1 GQLQLTVIFK
11 PHSRPT
17 ADWRSNCPDRPTAAD
32 APLKLD
38 MPRRS
43 ASAAPD
49 LALDLSHLSEA
60 ERHQLTAVLQRD
72 SDLQEAERLRIGKL
86 KSFVRQ
92 EDRSAE
98 ALLQRSEFNENYCI
112 RCYRRFLLIINP
124 WVSCCLCSLRV
135 CRGRCAQRRREFDG
149 FVCGVCD
156 RSRLCQ
162 TGQCQWF
169 YDAVKKKFKSSGSAK
184 VVLSLSRDAQQLAE
198 ASLSASAGQPGL
210 AIEQLFAQPGQRQQL
225 TDSGHGESLG
235 RRPVYRTELT
245 FATRANDA
253 EEGDD
258 PADDAGFGFRAADDF
273 VGLTSLGRGGAGD
286 AATAAATVDDSTAS
300 TVGLQITSFQGRL
313 HDSLHRLQ
321 ADLRA
326 AVPHEDRA
334 TSAEAGQVVARH
346 ASEVADLISTF
357 AQTLHATMANR
368 PGSPSSVDARVQ
380 RLVQQEV
387 ELAIGLSADRLFA
400 GAPAAVAAGNLDDGE
415 DSGLAE
421 PESRLAEFVVQKF
434 VDDHLAALA
443 EAAAA
448 SAADRRDSAALPS
461 YRPLPHAL
469 TPAKPQQQQPD
480 EPAGGGFRLRNDFG
494 GDISFATSSGSVSL
508 PQSRQPPAGK
518 DASAGS
524 NLDQRRVDQHIDSLF
539 AFNSSDSCGG
549 EVQAAAADQ
558 RASSKRSVGAAAA
571 ASTPKPSLEVRRRQS
586 DRLAAQPPLPPCAP
600 ADGLRVGRFSAR
612 FVHDSVGDDE
622 DGGVESWELAAPVL
636 PLAADAEPMMLRFSG
651 FDWERNER
659 TDPRFCAKPDA
670 LVSVARG
677 ERVCLRAVVDG
688 SEPFEVVWHRLKS
701 GRAFEIGNSD
711 KFELESDPHGDGSHC
726 LTLYHAADADAGA
739 YLILAANAQQAVL
752 HGFHLQVTENPRPA
766 KPPEFTQPMSD
777 TRSREGRTA
786 ARFACRVAG
795 QPRPRVSFL
804 RDGKPIRPD
813 GGGKYEIV
821 SADNDAY
828 ELRINNVAKSDDA
841 EYSCLATN
849 SAGSTQCDCQLL
861 VYSLAED
868 DEALSRIEGEIE
880 QTQASMIAAAKD
892 MYRASGK
899 IRQLDANFGRLNKRL
914 SSMERQLV
922 AATADEE
929 DEAYPESAALQRVTG
944 HMLSRLAEHEQSAAN
959 TTDTTGTAEASS
971 LVWSSPSGPTGF
983 STSSFEAVPQSTGS
997 SRIVYEIEN
1006 VVEDEEEDRDGGGGE
1021 EASLRTTATT
1031 ERRIYVAAS
1040 KTDLLRQKLDAL
1052 EQQILSSSVADA
1064 DSETERSVANLQL
1077 LADRQ
1082 ENEVAAIEAAADQ
1095 LSEQSG
1101 QPGSS

>member
-1 GQLQLTVIFK
+1 
-11 PHSRPT
+11 
-17 ADWRSNCPDRPTAAD
+17 
-32 APLKLD
+32 
-38 MPRRS
+38 
-43 ASAAPD
+43 
-49 LALDLSHLSEA
+49 
-60 ERHQLTAVLQRD
+60 
-72 SDLQEAERLRIGKL
+72 
-86 KSFVRQ
+86 
-92 EDRSAE
+92 
-98 ALLQRSEFNENYCI
+98 
-112 RCYRRFLLIINP
+112 
-124 WVSCCLCSLRV
+124 
-135 CRGRCAQRRREFDG
+135 
-149 FVCGVCD
+149 
-156 RSRLCQ
+156 
-162 TGQCQWF
+162 
-169 YDAVKKKFKSSGSAK
+169 AK
-184 VVLSLSRDAQQLAE
+184 VVLSLSRDAQQFGE

-258 PADDAGFGFRAADDF
+258 PADDAGFEFRAADDF
-273 VGLTSLGRGGAGD
+273 VGLTSLGRGGAGA

-313 HDSLHRLQ
+313 HDSLHHLQ
-321 ADLRA
+321 ADLRV

-346 ASEVADLISTF
+346 ASEANFRARAPNENGARNRIRDRGAIVRR
-357 AQTLHATMANR
+357 ANR

-508 PQSRQPPAGK
+508 RSRGNRRLAKTLPL
-518 DASAGS
+518 AGS
-524 NLDQRRVDQHIDSLF
+524 FLVPNLDQRRVDQHIDSLF

-651 FDWERNER
+651 FDWELNER

-786 ARFACRVAG
+786 RFACRVAG

-804 RDGKPIRPD
+804 RDGKPSDRMGVCSVVRQHLPHRMCSLRLGVDDVACQLESRAWTDRAALTGWSTDFQLSVRASLSASKSRRWKAEPSRPPP
-813 GGGKYEIV
+813 GTAPLSGALLQGRPYKTETCELSFSV
-821 SADNDAY
+821 SAENNDAY

-959 TTDTTGTAEASS
+959 TTGTAEASS

-1006 VVEDEEEDRDGGGGE
+1006 VVEDEEEDRDGVSGE
-1021 EASLRTTATT
+1021 EASLRTAATT